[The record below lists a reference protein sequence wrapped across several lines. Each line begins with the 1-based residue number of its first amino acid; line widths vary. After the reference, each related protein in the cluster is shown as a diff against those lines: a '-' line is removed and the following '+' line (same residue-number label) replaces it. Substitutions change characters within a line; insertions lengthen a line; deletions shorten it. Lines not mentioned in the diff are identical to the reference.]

1 MWNGLTATTSDAQTS
16 GSALQATERRE
27 SQSARGSGC
36 CGQDVPSPTSEPLQR
51 SEKKTERTNFPHQ
64 EGFSHERVVIPPW
77 SA

>member
-1 MWNGLTATTSDAQTS
+1 MWHGLTATIAYAQTS
-16 GSALQATERRE
+16 GSALQATERRK

-36 CGQDVPSPTSEPLQR
+36 CGQDIPPPSSEPLQR

-64 EGFSHERVVIPPW
+64 EGFSHEKVVIPPW